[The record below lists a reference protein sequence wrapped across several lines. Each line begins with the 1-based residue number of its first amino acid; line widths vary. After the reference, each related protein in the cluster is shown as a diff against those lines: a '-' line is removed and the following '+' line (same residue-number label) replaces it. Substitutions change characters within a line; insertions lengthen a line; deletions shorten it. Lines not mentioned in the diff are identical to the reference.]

1 MKKKFLIVMMN
12 LNNGGAERS
21 LVNFLQLFDY
31 DRYDVDLLLFKKEGM
46 FLEQVPVKVN
56 MLECCKEIRT
66 LYSSLWGGIFSLKSC
81 WLKMIQIFGTYI
93 SSKSTKSGIEKGQ
106 YRWIHFYSKHIP
118 ILAEK
123 YDTAISF
130 VEGEPMYYLADKVTA
145 NKKIAFIHTDYSK
158 LSANM
163 EYDLAYFE
171 QLDKVISISNKCVI
185 ILKEMFP
192 SIKNKFMLLPNLI
205 SSDVIKKMSN
215 EFQPAEM
222 TENITYLLSIGTLTR
237 LKGFDMAIKAA
248 KILKERELKFKWIIM
263 GKGIQYEELQKQAR
277 DDNVEDVIIF
287 IGARLNPYPY
297 IKKSSIIVQ
306 TSRYEGK
313 SMVLDEAKILGKPI
327 VVTNYDTV
335 RDQINDKEG
344 IIVGMSPVEIANGII
359 KMYKMRDKYEM
370 YLKQNEYGTDTEI
383 EKYYEV
389 LK

>member
-1 MKKKFLIVMMN
+1 MKKKLLIVMMN

-21 LVNFLQLFDY
+21 LVNFLQLCDY
-31 DRYDVDLLLFKKEGM
+31 DRYDIDLLLFKKEGM
-46 FLEQVPVKVN
+46 FLEQVPIKVN
-56 MLECCKEIRT
+56 MLESCREIRT
-66 LYSSLWGGIFSLKSC
+66 LYSNLWGGIFSLKSC

-93 SSKSTKSGIEKGQ
+93 SAKSTKSGIEKGQ
-106 YRWIHFYSKHIP
+106 YRWINFYRKHIP
-118 ILAEK
+118 ILAKK

-130 VEGEPMYYLADKVTA
+130 VEGEPMYYLVDKVTA
-145 NKKIAFIHTDYSK
+145 QKKIAFIHTDYSK
-158 LSANM
+158 INANI

-171 QLDKVISISNKCVI
+171 QLDKVISISNKCVS

-192 SIKNKFMLLPNLI
+192 TVKNKFMLLPNLI
-205 SSDVIKKMSN
+205 SSDVIKKMAN
-215 EFQPAEM
+215 EFQPVEM

-237 LKGFDMAIKAA
+237 LKGFDMAVQAA
-248 KILKERELKFKWIIM
+248 KILKERGLKFKWIII
-263 GKGIQYEELQKQAR
+263 GKGIKHEELQKQV
-277 DDNVEDVIIF
+277 NSNHVEDVIFF

-297 IKKSSIIVQ
+297 IKKANIIVQ

-335 RDQINDKEG
+335 RDQIDDKEG
-344 IIVGMSPVEIANGII
+344 IIVGMSPAEIANGIM
-359 KMYKMRDKYEM
+359 KMNKMQDKYEM
-370 YLKQNEYGTDTEI
+370 YLKQNEYGTEKEI

>member
-1 MKKKFLIVMMN
+1 MMN

>member
-1 MKKKFLIVMMN
+1 MKKKF